1 MMIACYKWHRENKF
15 LVIFL
20 QLSVILKIFFKNR
33 KEKENPNEDYT
44 RNKTTGFT
52 LFFVTEKKER

>member
-20 QLSVILKIFFKNR
+20 QLSVILKIFLKI
-33 KEKENPNEDYT
+33 
-44 RNKTTGFT
+44 
-52 LFFVTEKKER
+52 EKKKKIPMKITPEIKSQASHYFL